1 MLDAIDAA
9 IVRELQKDARMS
21 NKELAARVNVAPST
35 CLVRQRTL
43 RERGVIVGSHV
54 EVDLPSIGRPVQALI
69 FVRIRPHTRAVVE
82 QFLTYALSLPET
94 LYAAHLAGPEDF
106 VVNVAVADAEHL
118 QRVLLDAFTTRK
130 DVAQVHTN
138 LIFEHRRKY
147 VVSPTADVLSS

>member
-43 RERGVIVGSHV
+43 RERGVLTGSHA
-54 EVDLPSIGRPVQALI
+54 EVDLALLGRPVQAAI
-69 FVRIRPHTRAVVE
+69 FIRIRPHTRAVVRE
-82 QFLTYALSLPET
+82 FLAYALSLPET

-106 VVNVAVADAEHL
+106 LINVAVADAEHL
-118 QRVLLDAFTTRK
+118 QRLLLDAFTTRK
-130 DVAQVHTN
+130 EVAQVHTN
-138 LIFEHRRKY
+138 LIFEHHRKY
-147 VVSPTADVLSS
+147 VVSPTPEALA